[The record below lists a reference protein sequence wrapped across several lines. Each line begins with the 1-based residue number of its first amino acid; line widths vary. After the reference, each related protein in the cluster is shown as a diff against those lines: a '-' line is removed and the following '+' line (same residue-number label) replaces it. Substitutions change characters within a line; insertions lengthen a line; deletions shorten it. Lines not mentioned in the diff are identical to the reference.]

1 MIRLN
6 SPRTSRMDHCLSKV
20 IFWRR
25 PVSPLTRSV
34 AALGPYD
41 RDWHSNLMRSVNL
54 SLESA
59 GSERTRELLL
69 QLLAHLQDSDECAH
83 ALTRQIFIPQR
94 LTAPEI
100 AQAIADKLP
109 CESIDVEIYNDHIDI
124 TATLRGTREDAN
136 SIFEAAIERGLTSA
150 KRRAI
155 NEI

>member
-1 MIRLN
+1 MIILN
-6 SPRTSRMDHCLSKV
+6 SPRTARMKHCLSKV

-25 PVSPLTRSV
+25 PASPLTRSV

-41 RDWHSNLMRSVNL
+41 GDWHSNLVRSVQL

-59 GSERTRELLL
+59 GSQKTRELLL

-94 LTAPEI
+94 LTAPEV
-100 AQAIADKLP
+100 AQAIANELP
-109 CESIDVEIYNDHIDI
+109 CESIDVEIYSDHIDI

-155 NEI
+155 SEI